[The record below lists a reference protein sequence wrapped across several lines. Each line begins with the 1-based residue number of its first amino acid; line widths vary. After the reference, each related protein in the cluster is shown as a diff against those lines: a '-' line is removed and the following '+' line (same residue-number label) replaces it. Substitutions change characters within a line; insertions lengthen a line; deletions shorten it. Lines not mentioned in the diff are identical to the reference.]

1 LKKNTI
7 FAVLALTAAICYG
20 QSNFS
25 KGEEL
30 LMQNKPAE
38 AAVFLEIAAADDPA
52 HALSWLYLGIVY
64 EQIGKADEAIAAYRR
79 ILPMAGHLSANI
91 ANNLGN
97 VYFHKGNTEMAEQF
111 YTQAIGFDSVYSKA
125 YLGRANTRIKA
136 GNLQNAVTD
145 YEQYLTLEPR
155 SAQRP
160 RIEQLVTLIR
170 SEFAAEERK
179 RIAAEEEARRIAEEK
194 QRLLD
199 AVSAS
204 LQSAAD
210 ASKGISSGAEG
221 VEGYEGE
228 FELE

>member
-1 LKKNTI
+1 MACAGL
-7 FAVLALTAAICYG
+7 LAAFFCFG

-25 KGEEL
+25 RGEDL
-30 LMQNKPAE
+30 LMRNKPAE
-38 AAVFLEIAAADDPA
+38 AVVFLENSIADDPA
-52 HALSWLYLGIVY
+52 RVMTWLYLGIVY
-64 EQIGKADEAIAAYRR
+64 EQLDRADEAIAAYRR
-79 ILPMAGHLSANI
+79 ILPAAGGLSANV

-97 VYFHKGNTEMAEQF
+97 VYFQKGNTEMAEQF
-111 YTQAIGFDSVYSKA
+111 YTQAIGFDSVYSRA

-136 GNLQNAVTD
+136 GNLRNAVAD

-155 SAQRP
+155 SSQRTGIE
-160 RIEQLVTLIR
+160 RILTVIR
-170 SEFAAEERK
+170 EEFAAEERK
-179 RIAAEEEARRIAEEK
+179 RILAEEEERRLAEERQK
-194 QRLLD
+194 LLD

-210 ASKGISSGAEG
+210 YSQSISSGAES